1 MTLLERIKKLCKSRG
16 ISVSTL
22 EMNLEFPS
30 NTIYQWK
37 ARTPG
42 TDKLE
47 KVADYFNVS
56 VDYLLGRDEA
66 SNEEKEF
73 EAFANDPDLLVWYRN
88 LPEHDAD
95 ELRRLRALWAI
106 VKDEREKQ

>member
-1 MTLLERIKKLCKSRG
+1 MTIVERIKKLCENRKITIAELERQTKMPNGTIRRWDKSMPSVDKVKI
-16 ISVSTL
+16 IS
-22 EMNLEFPS
+22 
-30 NTIYQWK
+30 
-37 ARTPG
+37 
-42 TDKLE
+42 
-47 KVADYFNVS
+47 DYFNVT
-56 VDYLLGRDEA
+56 VDSLLTDEA

-106 VKDEREKQ
+106 VKDERDKQ

>member
-1 MTLLERIKKLCKSRG
+1 MTTLDRIKILCKERG
-16 ISVSTL
+16 ITL
-22 EMNLEFPS
+22 S
-30 NTIYQWK
+30 
-37 ARTPG
+37 
-42 TDKLE
+42 KLE
-47 KVADYFNVS
+47 QELGYGQNSLYAWKKKNPTGANLAKVADYFNVS

-95 ELRRLRALWAI
+95 ELRRLRALWEI
-106 VKDEREKQ
+106 VQGEQKK

>member
-1 MTLLERIKKLCKSRG
+1 MTIVDRIKKLCENRK
-16 ISVSTL
+16 ITIAEL
-22 EMNLEFPS
+22 ERSAGLTS
-30 NTIYQWK
+30 STIYRWDK
-37 ARTPG
+37 NTPSG
-42 TDKLE
+42 DKLE

-66 SNEEKEF
+66 FNEEKEF